1 MIIIWGKKYVYRKAG
16 FVADFCP
23 VCRRIRGFLM
33 RRIGLAGHLYYIS
46 VSKGILVGHERT
58 CMDCKTTFRADASKY
73 AAISKKAASLDELQQ
88 QTYPNLTT
96 VLAERL
102 ALENKIRN
110 SRAFLTPA
118 ERKSLIEEP
127 FALLSS
133 KVEKKFAAI
142 NLDKETGF
150 SILGAFLLLLA
161 GPSIARTIAPD
172 HVEES
177 LLFFLVLG
185 IILVGWQFAI
195 SGRRFMRT
203 KVIPVL
209 AKALHPLRPTEI
221 EIALALSEMR
231 LLKHK
236 IGFKLKPAD
245 LMSHLQSLA

>member
-1 MIIIWGKKYVYRKAG
+1 MIIIWGKKHVYRKAG

-23 VCRRIRGFLM
+23 ICRNIKGFLL

-46 VSKGILVGHERT
+46 VSDGVLIGHERT
-58 CMDCKTTFRADASKY
+58 CTDCKTTFRADASKY
-73 AAISKKAASLDELQQ
+73 AAISKKSASLDDLRQ
-88 QTYPNLTT
+88 QTFPNLTT
-96 VLAERL
+96 MLSERL
-102 ALENKIRN
+102 ALENKVRN

-118 ERKSLIEEP
+118 ERKALIEEP
-127 FALLSS
+127 FALLSP

-142 NLDKETGF
+142 NLDKETSF
-150 SILGAFLLLLA
+150 SILGAFLLLTIGSA
-161 GPSIARTIAPD
+161 MVRTIAPN

-177 LLFFLVLG
+177 LLAFLVLG
-185 IILVGWQFAI
+185 IIFVGWQFAI

-203 KVIPVL
+203 KIIPVL

-221 EIALALSEMR
+221 EITLVLSELR

-245 LMSHLQSLA
+245 LMSHLQNLA